1 VAASNGSATKTAV
14 FNAYRDWC
22 DDNGER
28 PITQNALNREVR
40 SRMNVP
46 EVELM
51 GIRMFSGIEL
61 LNLKPTPKDMAG
73 EEKDEYW
80 R

>member
-1 VAASNGSATKTAV
+1 
-14 FNAYRDWC
+14 
-22 DDNGER
+22 
-28 PITQNALNREVR
+28 
-40 SRMNVP
+40 MNVP

-61 LNLKPTPKDMAG
+61 LNLKPTPKDMVG